1 MVTMPRGSVDPGAY
15 TAGLE
20 ALERDARELQRA
32 LQDARG
38 VADAAD
44 GLVQA
49 TVSGRGELIE
59 LVLDPRIYRTQDSVA
74 LAADITAAIREAA
87 GQAQEEVLAKARRLL
102 LSSGQDP
109 ATVDPEFDPFLDH
122 LRRARGSSTP

>member
-1 MVTMPRGSVDPGAY
+1 VDPGAY

>member
-1 MVTMPRGSVDPGAY
+1 VDPGAY

-59 LVLDPRIYRTQDSVA
+59 LVLDPRIYRTQDSEA

-102 LSSGQDP
+102 LSPGQDP
-109 ATVDPEFDPFLDH
+109 ATVDPEFDPLLDH

>member
-1 MVTMPRGSVDPGAY
+1 VDPGAY

-20 ALERDARELQRA
+20 ALERDARALQRA

-59 LVLDPRIYRTQDSVA
+59 LVLDPRIYRVQDSEA

-102 LSSGQDP
+102 LPPGQDP
-109 ATVDPEFDPFLDH
+109 ATVDLEFDPFLDH

>member
-1 MVTMPRGSVDPGAY
+1 VDPGAY

-20 ALERDARELQRA
+20 ALERDAHELQRA

-59 LVLDPRIYRTQDSVA
+59 LVLDPRIYRVQDSGG

-87 GQAQEEVLAKARRLL
+87 CQAQEEVLAKARRLL
-102 LSSGQDP
+102 LSPGQDP
-109 ATVDPEFDPFLDH
+109 ATVDLEFDPFLDH